1 MSDAPPSRTYRSP
14 RREAAARE
22 TRAAVLAAAA
32 ELFVAQGY
40 GATSVGQ
47 VAERAG
53 VSKPTVFT
61 AVGNKA
67 TLLKVVRDVAMA
79 GDDEPVPVMQR
90 PAYVELLGEPD
101 PYRTVRLI
109 ARNSTRLLARYA
121 ALDEVLHGAADSD
134 PDLRELWAASE
145 GQRMHAARA
154 YVENLAGK
162 GPLRPG
168 LGLDAAADLTWLA
181 IAPTNYLR
189 LVLSRGWSDDRFEQ
203 WLGDVLIYQLLP
215 VPPTDKEMTP

>member
-1 MSDAPPSRTYRSP
+1 MSDATPSRTYRSP

-40 GATSVGQ
+40 GATSVDQ

-53 VSKPTVFT
+53 VSKPTVFA

-67 TLLKVVRDVAMA
+67 TLLKVVRDVALA
-79 GDDEPVPVMQR
+79 GDDEPVPVMKR
-90 PAYVELLGEPD
+90 PAYVELLREPD
-101 PYRTVRLI
+101 PYRTVRLL
-109 ARNSTRLLARYA
+109 ALNSTPLLSRYA
-121 ALDEVLHGAADSD
+121 ALDEVLHGAAGSD
-134 PDLRELWAASE
+134 PNLRELWTASE
-145 GQRMHAARA
+145 TQRMHAART
-154 YVENLAGK
+154 YVDNLTGK

-168 LGLDAAADLTWLA
+168 LERDAAVDLMWLA
-181 IAPTNYLR
+181 IAPTNYFR
-189 LVLSRGWSDDRFEQ
+189 LVLTRGWSDAGFEQ
-203 WLGDVLIYQLLP
+203 WLGDVLTSQLLP

>member
-1 MSDAPPSRTYRSP
+1 MSDAPASRTYRSP

-22 TRAAVLAAAA
+22 TRGAVLAAAA

-40 GATSVGQ
+40 GATSVDQ

-53 VSKPTVFT
+53 VSKPTVFA

-67 TLLKVVRDVAMA
+67 TLLKVARDVAMA

-101 PYRTVRLI
+101 PYRTLRLL
-109 ARNSTRLLARYA
+109 ARNSTPLLARYA

-134 PDLRELWAASE
+134 PDLRELWSASE
-145 GQRMHAARA
+145 AQRLHAARA
-154 YVENLAGK
+154 YVANLAGK

-168 LGLDAAADLTWLA
+168 LDDAAAADLVWLS
-181 IAPTNYLR
+181 IAPTNYFR
-189 LVLSRGWSDDRFEQ
+189 LVLRRGWSDDRFER
-203 WLGDVLIYQLLP
+203 WLGDVLTFHLLP
-215 VPPTDKEMTP
+215 VPATDKEIEP